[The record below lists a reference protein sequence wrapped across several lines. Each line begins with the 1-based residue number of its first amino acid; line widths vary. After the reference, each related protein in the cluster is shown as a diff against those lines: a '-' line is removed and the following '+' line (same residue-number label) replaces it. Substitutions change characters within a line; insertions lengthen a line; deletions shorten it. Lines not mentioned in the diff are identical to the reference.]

1 MSDAPDT
8 FEARL
13 AMHAALAEPHRLAIC
28 DALALSDR
36 SPSELATTLGIGS
49 NLLAHHLQ
57 VLEGAGL
64 VEVAPSEG
72 DRRRRYVQ
80 LRPAASESAAPP
92 RLVPRSV
99 LFVCR
104 QNSARSQFAAAL
116 WRRAST
122 IPVDSAGTQPAP
134 RVNPEARR
142 AARRHGLD
150 LARAIPQGIEA
161 VRRRPDLLV
170 TVCDE
175 ANEELAM
182 DGRLG
187 RLHWSIPDPARRDA
201 PAEFDRAFEAVEAR
215 IGTLLNAAS
224 EGRHT

>member
-1 MSDAPDT
+1 MSHASAT

-57 VLEGAGL
+57 VLEAAGL
-64 VEVAPSEG
+64 VDIAPSEG
-72 DRRRRYVQ
+72 DRRRRYVH
-80 LRPAASESAAPP
+80 LRPVASERAAPP
-92 RLVPRSV
+92 RLAPRSV

-134 RVNPEARR
+134 RVNSEARR

-150 LARAIPQGIEA
+150 LSGATPRGIDT

-175 ANEELAM
+175 ANEEVAM
-182 DGRLG
+182 EGRLG
-187 RLHWSIPDPARRDA
+187 RLHWSIPDPARHDA
-201 PAEFDRAFEAVEAR
+201 PSKFDRAFEAIQAR
-215 IGTLLNAAS
+215 IETLLRSAAS
-224 EGRHT
+224 A